1 MLALLQSLL
10 IYTMTLKALMPGEVS
25 AFLQF
30 ESEGSFQEVTRRG
43 LPEFRMTIQERPND
57 SLSILPPFID
67 QEKEEDSDHA
77 VVAPVDRNL
86 GAGGGIK
93 NGTGNLTDH
102 GGNSGRGDFGT
113 KKVLRFVFLDG
124 HPVTLG

>member
-10 IYTMTLKALMPGEVS
+10 IYKMTLKALMLGEIS

-30 ESEGSFQEVTRRG
+30 ESEGSFQEVIRLG

-67 QEKEEDSDHA
+67 QEK
-77 VVAPVDRNL
+77 
-86 GAGGGIK
+86 
-93 NGTGNLTDH
+93 
-102 GGNSGRGDFGT
+102 
-113 KKVLRFVFLDG
+113 
-124 HPVTLG
+124 